1 MVLRSKPRNCRGNF
15 EVQITKPCCRFW
27 GPNRETWATGFEV
40 KLGET
45 VATDFEAKPK
55 KTVRVVLR
63 PNHLQTVDLG
73 FEAQPRNPRF
83 SSSCAHYR
91 PHTVSPD
98 LPIVWP
104 SSIRPVRP
112 SPVLYTKSSTPSK
125 ILIAAYHVTPVTCTS
140 RDKQTWFSKWNKDK
154 GKTIKMS
161 WIRIQISINQW
172 LITMKHRNWQL
183 DFSTTLYLNPL
194 NIPLVSPQSGPK
206 YLPSAPYHW
215 I

>member
-1 MVLRSKPRNCRGNF
+1 MVLRSKPRNCRGDF
-15 EVQITKPCCRFW
+15 EAQITKPRCRFW
-27 GPNRETWATGFEV
+27 GPNRETRATSFEV

-45 VATDFEAKPK
+45 VATDFEVKPE

-63 PNHLQTVDLG
+63 PNHLQTADLG
-73 FEAQPRNPRF
+73 FETQPRNSRF
-83 SSSCAHYR
+83 SSSCTHYR
-91 PHTVSPD
+91 PHTTSLD
-98 LPIVWP
+98 LPIVRP

-112 SPVLYTKSSTPSK
+112 SPVLYTRSSTPSK
-125 ILIAAYHVTPVTCTS
+125 ILIVVCHAVPVTCTP

-161 WIRIQISINQW
+161 WIRIQISVSQW
-172 LITMKHRNWQL
+172 LITIKHRNWPL
-183 DFSTTLYLNPL
+183 DFSSTLYLNPL
-194 NIPLVSPQSGPK
+194 SIPLVSPQSGPK